1 MTPAFAL
8 RVAGGLLLVG
18 ALVVFVRTVG
28 GEIPRFA
35 AWVADQ
41 GAWAPLAFIAGYA
54 LLTITFVPGAL
65 PTMAAGA
72 IFGLGPGTLYAFL
85 GEVLGGSIAFWL
97 ARSIARPFVE
107 PRLTRSLRFGAL
119 DRAIAAQGRRI
130 VFMLRL
136 SPAIPFS
143 ALNYGLGL
151 STIGFVDYLV
161 ASIGMVPGGFLYVY
175 YGKLAGDVAALAGGA
190 AVPRDWLYWT
200 VTLFGLA
207 ATVSVSIV
215 LARVATRTLREASVV
230 PPSDEP

>member
-1 MTPAFAL
+1 MTSALAL
-8 RVAGGLLLVG
+8 RIAVGLLLLG
-18 ALVVFVRTVG
+18 AGVIFVRTVG

-54 LLTITFVPGAL
+54 LLTIVFVPGAL

-72 IFGLGPGTLYAFL
+72 IFGLGSGTLYAFI

-107 PRLTRSLRFGAL
+107 ARLTRSLRFGAL
-119 DRAIAAQGRRI
+119 DRAVAAQGLRI

-136 SPAIPFS
+136 SPAIPFN

-151 STIGFVDYLV
+151 STIRFVHYLV
-161 ASIGMVPGGFLYVY
+161 ASIGMLPGGFLYVY

-190 AVPRDWLYWT
+190 ALPHDRLYWT
-200 VTLFGLA
+200 VTLLGLA
-207 ATVSVSIV
+207 ATVAVSIV
-215 LARVATRTLREASVV
+215 LARMATRALREASVV
-230 PPSDEP
+230 PPSAAP